1 MNEFRKEEAE
11 AIAEMEVATKQLRS
25 AYVAVINKFTRI
37 AMNPDLKTNS
47 TQTELDELEL
57 AQQRFDKIRKRLD
70 QTIDQFRK
78 GLRR

>member
-1 MNEFRKEEAE
+1 MQ
-11 AIAEMEVATKQLRS
+11 IT
-25 AYVAVINKFTRI
+25 FT
-37 AMNPDLKTNS
+37 NDLHPDLKTNS